1 MRLIYLL
8 VPDLPTAMRIIDELL
23 LARAPERHLHVI
35 ATRGT
40 PLEPADAF

>member
-1 MRLIYLL
+1 
-8 VPDLPTAMRIIDELL
+8 MRIIDELL

-40 PLEPADAF
+40 PLEPADAFQQRGAVRVV